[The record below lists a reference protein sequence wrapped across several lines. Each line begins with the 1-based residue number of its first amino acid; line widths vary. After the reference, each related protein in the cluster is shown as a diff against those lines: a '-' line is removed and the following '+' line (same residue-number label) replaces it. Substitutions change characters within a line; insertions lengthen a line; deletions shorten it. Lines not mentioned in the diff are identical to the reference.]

1 MYIPRTG
8 LVMNGGS
15 PRQWHY
21 ASSNSPLPL
30 PDHPLLFTQRE
41 LISLD
46 RLPNESTEGVLE
58 GENLKA
64 HVRRFGTQD
73 MLLDELLAADGSPL
87 IEERRPILL
96 QGELANPYR
105 LQEINIGTLPLFT
118 VRLEGICR
126 TWADGLDPRDAYP
139 GVHHVTL
146 ARTPGWW
153 ERSHIGLATRQ
164 QLSVIREW
172 LDNGVR
178 STWRPVKLAEGAV
191 RFEHDAQLQ
200 PPDASA
206 VEWDGTTERVS
217 QPAPAPTGPCISL
230 DELLVVVHTRQGC
243 YNHRGRLARC
253 VHMQQ
258 RAFHEGLFRKGSSHR
273 WSDVLTLR

>member
-1 MYIPRTG
+1 MYSPGTG
-8 LVMNGGS
+8 GTMHQGS
-15 PRQWHY
+15 PRQWPY

-30 PDHPLLFTQRE
+30 PEHPVLFSQDEVLL
-41 LISLD
+41 LD
-46 RLPNESTEGVLE
+46 RFAGEASDTLLE
-58 GENLKA
+58 GSLLTDYLGQ
-64 HVRRFGTQD
+64 FGTAEAS
-73 MLLDELLAADGSPL
+73 LDELLQGLEAPL
-87 IEERRPILL
+87 IAERRPILL

-105 LQEINIGTLPLFT
+105 LQEMNMGPIPLLT

-139 GVHHVTL
+139 GIHHVTL

-153 ERSHIGLATRQ
+153 ERSHVGLASKE
-164 QLSVIREW
+164 QLKLIREW

-178 STWRPVKLAEGAV
+178 STWRPVKLGEGGV
-191 RFEHDAQLQ
+191 RFEHDPNLE
-200 PPDASA
+200 PPASSD
-206 VEWDGTTERVS
+206 VEWDGSNERVS
-217 QPAPAPTGPCISL
+217 IEAPPPTGPNISL

-258 RAFHEGLFRKGSSHR
+258 RQFHDGLFRKGSSHR
-273 WSDVLTLR
+273 WNEILTLR

>member
-1 MYIPRTG
+1 MYIPRAG

-105 LQEINIGTLPLFT
+105 LQEINILSL
-118 VRLEGICR
+118 I
-126 TWADGLDPRDAYP
+126 
-139 GVHHVTL
+139 
-146 ARTPGWW
+146 
-153 ERSHIGLATRQ
+153 HI
-164 QLSVIREW
+164 
-172 LDNGVR
+172 
-178 STWRPVKLAEGAV
+178 
-191 RFEHDAQLQ
+191 
-200 PPDASA
+200 
-206 VEWDGTTERVS
+206 
-217 QPAPAPTGPCISL
+217 
-230 DELLVVVHTRQGC
+230 
-243 YNHRGRLARC
+243 
-253 VHMQQ
+253 
-258 RAFHEGLFRKGSSHR
+258 
-273 WSDVLTLR
+273 